1 MKGTFTF
8 PCLFL
13 NIAIGMVCADP
24 GSFVTYPASVASY
37 LERVQQGR
45 QVHAFN
51 AEVDVAQ
58 WQESARTSLIEL
70 IGLKQMRVELAD
82 FHPRVI
88 VGKPHEA
95 GDAFTRSLCS
105 IETEPGVKIP
115 FYFLV
120 PKTSSP
126 ANPLPLFL
134 APHGHDVLGLHS
146 YAGAFKDEAHR
157 KKVMAKQGNIAA
169 QAASRGFIAIAPAT
183 RGLAAEVSIPDPRGR
198 HGNRACRAQL
208 MHCLVAGRTP
218 VAERVWDMQC
228 LLDWAAKD
236 PRVDSGRIVMAGNS
250 GGGVLTAYTSAIDTR
265 VSVAVPS
272 CSFAPVIDTGG
283 YIFHC
288 DCCMVPGLR
297 NWGDWTE
304 LGGLIAP
311 RGLLIVHG
319 VEDSLHHRPLIKA
332 LFGQI
337 QEIYRAAGVPGRLA
351 LSWGKSGHR
360 FYPDLMWSPISRML
374 AESRN

>member
-1 MKGTFTF
+1 MKSAFTV
-8 PCLFL
+8 CLVFFL
-13 NIAIGMVCADP
+13 IVLGLVGADT

-45 QVHAFN
+45 QTHAF
-51 AEVDVAQ
+51 VAGKDFGK
-58 WQESARTSLIEL
+58 WQQSARVALIKL
-70 IGLKQMRVELAD
+70 IGLKQMQEELAG
-82 FHPRVI
+82 FIPSVMI
-88 VGKPHEA
+88 GKAEDL
-95 GDAFTRSLCS
+95 GESFTRSLCS

-115 FYFLV
+115 FYLLV

-126 ANPLPLFL
+126 EKPAPLFL
-134 APHGHDVLGLHS
+134 APHGHDTLGLHS
-146 YAGAFKDEAHR
+146 YAGAFQDEAHR
-157 KKVMAKQGNIAA
+157 KKVMAKQGNIAE

-183 RGLAAEVSIPDPRGR
+183 RGLAAEVIIPDPRGR
-198 HGNRACRAQL
+198 HGNRPCRAQL

-218 VAERVWDMQC
+218 IAERVWDMQC
-228 LLDWAAKD
+228 LFDWAGKD
-236 PRVDSGRIVMAGNS
+236 ARVDATRIVMAGNS
-250 GGGVLTAYTSAIDTR
+250 GGGVLTAYTAAIDTR

-311 RGLLIVHG
+311 RELLIVHG
-319 VEDSLHHRPLIKA
+319 VEDSLHHRPTIEK
-332 LFGQI
+332 LFSRVHR
-337 QEIYRAAGVPGRLA
+337 IYRAAGVPGRLT

-360 FYPDLMWSPISRML
+360 FYPDLMWPVIGKAL
-374 AESRN
+374 AEAGR